1 MKKTDIAMILLI
13 ATVSVVIAFFI
24 TKSIFGDSQTET
36 VKVKTIERIE
46 AAVMPPDEA
55 LFNSDAINPTVEA
68 QITSGTQ

>member
-46 AAVMPPDEA
+46 AAVTPPDEA